1 MKFLVI
7 QKIKRD
13 LPLEKWVKLLPLQFK
28 YFEKLEKEKTIEVEY
43 HLIGQHNR
51 VVITWQKIHGASIS
65 RRLSRFKKTKLKK
78 VLKEKDEKDTYSILP
93 LSSTPLQPH

>member
-65 RRLSRFKKTKLKK
+65 RRLSRSERNKIKKGTQRKR
-78 VLKEKDEKDTYSILP
+78 
-93 LSSTPLQPH
+93 

>member
-65 RRLSRFKKTKLKK
+65 RRLSRSERNKINNREFHL
-78 VLKEKDEKDTYSILP
+78 LSQIFWRSIVGFD
-93 LSSTPLQPH
+93 QN